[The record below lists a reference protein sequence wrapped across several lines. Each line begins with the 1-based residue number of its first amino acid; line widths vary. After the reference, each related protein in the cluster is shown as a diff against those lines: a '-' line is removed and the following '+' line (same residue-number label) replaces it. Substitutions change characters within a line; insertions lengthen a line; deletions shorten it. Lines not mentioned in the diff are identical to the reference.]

1 MPTNLKITGTE
12 AIDLMKQT
20 YPNSWQDKIKEKAA
34 MLLRFK
40 KAWKQETIE
49 QTFIKYMNYAAE
61 AASSIE
67 MLAAVQTIKN
77 EQEPVKSIH
86 DQIKEIIAM
95 QDQILFQQEALEKGE
110 KINEFDKRTLR
121 GYYKTKQD
129 ELAAQLTELTNAIEV
144 VDEVELII
152 QGNLFNQPKP

>member
-12 AIDLMKQT
+12 AIDFMQQA

-67 MLAAVQTIKN
+67 MLAALQTIKN
-77 EQEPVKSIH
+77 QEQPKKSLL
-86 DQIKEIIAM
+86 DQIKEITQK
-95 QDQILFQQEALEKGE
+95 QDQILIQQEALEKGE
-110 KINEFDKRTLR
+110 KTNEFDKKTLR
-121 GYYKTKQD
+121 GYYKKLQD
-129 ELAAQLTELTNAIEV
+129 ELAAQLRELTNSIEV
-144 VDEVELII
+144 VDEVELVI
-152 QGNLFNQPKP
+152 QGSLFDQPKP

>member
-12 AIDLMKQT
+12 AINLMQQA
-20 YPNSWQDKIKEKAA
+20 YPNSWQDKIKEKST
-34 MLLRFK
+34 MLLQFK

-49 QTFIKYMNYAAE
+49 QTFIKYMNYVGE

-77 EQEPVKSIH
+77 EQEPKKSIL
-86 DQIKEIIAM
+86 DQVKEIVKM
-95 QDQILFQQEALEKGE
+95 QDQILIQQEALEKGE
-110 KINEFDKRTLR
+110 KINEFDKKTLR

-129 ELAAQLTELTNAIEV
+129 ELAAQLRELTNSIEV
-144 VDEVELII
+144 IDEVEIVV

>member
-12 AIDLMKQT
+12 AIDLMQQA

-49 QTFIKYMNYAAE
+49 QTFIKYMNYVGE

-77 EQEPVKSIH
+77 EQEPVKPIH
-86 DQIKEIIAM
+86 DKIKEIIAM

-110 KINEFDKRTLR
+110 KINEFDKKTLR

-129 ELAAQLTELTNAIEV
+129 ELAAQLRELTNAIEV
-144 VDEVELII
+144 IDEVEIVV
-152 QGNLFNQPKP
+152 QGNLFNQPKS